1 MSGQIGV
8 ARGLIGLL
16 YKEETASDAAV
27 GLDNI
32 VYRGDEVIKTA
43 ILSELSTRPLPAESR
58 TPGLDLL
65 LRRLRVF
72 AVERLKLLGG
82 ESLKPPH
89 ERRAA
94 AQTLGSALS
103 GARARLPVPPLE
115 GAAGGSGRLDAPRG
129 REAEPLGAQPTVA
142 GARAPAF

>member
-43 ILSELSTRPLPAESR
+43 ILSELSTKPLPESR

-89 ERRAA
+89 ERSAA
-94 AQTLGSALS
+94 AQTLGLA
-103 GARARLPVPPLE
+103 VP
-115 GAAGGSGRLDAPRG
+115 
-129 REAEPLGAQPTVA
+129 
-142 GARAPAF
+142 

>member
-94 AQTLGSALS
+94 AQTLGLA
-103 GARARLPVPPLE
+103 VP
-115 GAAGGSGRLDAPRG
+115 
-129 REAEPLGAQPTVA
+129 
-142 GARAPAF
+142 

>member
-1 MSGQIGV
+1 MRQPPSLAELSAHFPSAEARRSPEAARTPQRRERRGRSRHMSGQIGV

-43 ILSELSTRPLPAESR
+43 ILSELSTKPLPAESR

-94 AQTLGSALS
+94 AQTLSLA
-103 GARARLPVPPLE
+103 VP
-115 GAAGGSGRLDAPRG
+115 
-129 REAEPLGAQPTVA
+129 
-142 GARAPAF
+142 

>member
-43 ILSELSTRPLPAESR
+43 ILSELSTKQLPAAR

-94 AQTLGSALS
+94 AQTLGLA
-103 GARARLPVPPLE
+103 VP
-115 GAAGGSGRLDAPRG
+115 
-129 REAEPLGAQPTVA
+129 
-142 GARAPAF
+142 